1 MGAVNEG
8 PLKGWLVVFHRSLWH
23 YSSERVPSKSG
34 VSLETFIVR
43 EVIHPLISSFLW
55 ENQPRGKKG
64 VG

>member
-8 PLKGWLVVFHRSLWH
+8 PLKGLVVGFHHSLWH
-23 YSSERVPSKSG
+23 YSSERDPSKSG

-55 ENQPRGKKG
+55 ENQHR
-64 VG
+64 